1 MPKVPVIP
9 RLQSLWRNRDGVSI
23 IEFAII
29 APVFF
34 LLLLGFVEVGWA
46 AYRHAA
52 VSHAVS
58 EAARYGAVRGAASNA
73 PIGASVLEA
82 WTLHHALLTGSG
94 ALASASFTPDNKP
107 GSTVQ
112 VQVTY
117 PHTPIIGKL
126 FGSLNVTMTAS
137 SEITIT
143 R

>member
-58 EAARYGAVRGAASNA
+58 EAARYGAVRGAASGS

-82 WTLHHALLTGSG
+82 WTLDNALLTGSG
-94 ALASASFTPDNKP
+94 ATASVTFVPDNKP
-107 GSTVQ
+107 GSTVE
-112 VQVTY
+112 VEVTY
-117 PHTPIIGKL
+117 PHTPIIGNL
-126 FGSLNVTMTAS
+126 FGMLNITMSAS